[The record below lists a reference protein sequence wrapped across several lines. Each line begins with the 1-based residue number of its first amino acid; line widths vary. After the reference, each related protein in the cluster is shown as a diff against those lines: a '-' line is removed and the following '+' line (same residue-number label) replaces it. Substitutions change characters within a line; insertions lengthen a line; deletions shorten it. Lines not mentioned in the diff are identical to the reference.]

1 MTRMPAPKTQDHG
14 QPTGDRGHGKNRIA
28 FEVTALGHGVMPL
41 DQHTSPFH
49 RLAVLIDRVAVHTQS
64 CRYRG
69 FGQIAD
75 AFDFVQRSGYLTQ
88 YPA

>member
-1 MTRMPAPKTQDHG
+1 MTFPLAYQQSLEECPASQ
-14 QPTGDRGHGKNRIA
+14 GHRA
-28 FEVTALGHGVMPL
+28 HQQRQADPS
-41 DQHTSPFH
+41 DQHTGRFH

-75 AFDFVQRSGYLTQ
+75 AFDFIQRSGYLGQ
-88 YPA
+88 DPA